1 MNIDR
6 DEFGNTFMF
15 EDDGKEQEQFER
27 LQLLLAGL
35 YIWIPLCLFGL
46 PVLLRYL

>member
-6 DEFGNTFMF
+6 DVYGNTLMF
-15 EDDGKEQEQFER
+15 EDDGKEQKQFDR

-35 YIWIPLCLFGL
+35 YIWIPFCFIVL
-46 PVLLRYL
+46 PRLI